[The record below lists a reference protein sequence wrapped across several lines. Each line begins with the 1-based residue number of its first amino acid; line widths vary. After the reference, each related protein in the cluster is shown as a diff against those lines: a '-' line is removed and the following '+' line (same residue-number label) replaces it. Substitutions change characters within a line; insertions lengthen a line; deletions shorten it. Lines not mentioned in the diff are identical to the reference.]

1 MTFKNQKMTSHAG
14 HIQTEDSW
22 QENKGPVPH
31 CQAGRLALYDD
42 RVDSSRLI
50 TL

>member
-1 MTFKNQKMTSHAG
+1 MTSHAG

-22 QENKGPVPH
+22 QENEGPVPH
-31 CQAGRLALYDD
+31 CQAGRLAGFVIALYND
-42 RVDSSRLI
+42 RVDCSRLI